1 MMRSLISLI
10 IFLAASVTGA
20 AAQSLETKAT
30 RFFDQKEWASAEAMY
45 TLLIDRQPDK
55 AAYYGRAVAA
65 AAMRELADPS
75 LRPQNAAIQRT
86 LLTKALKSRVPIDSL
101 FKAVEQSSFQLGH
114 ADFYETFMKRAAENE
129 PWLSRKISAM
139 MLSYFS
145 FRRNGEAMVEY
156 ASRLLEGAPDSE
168 SLLLSRAKGLLILGR
183 GNEAHETFIRALE
196 VNPASV
202 EALLYLG
209 EMALTAGNRAE
220 ALDYLGRANAIEPT
234 PRLAAVI
241 ASLDL
246 TEGR

>member
-1 MMRSLISLI
+1 MRSLICLI
-10 IFLAASVTGA
+10 IFIAASMPGI

-65 AAMRELADPS
+65 AAMRELADPA
-75 LRPQNAAIQRT
+75 LETQNAAMQRS

-101 FKAVEQSSFQLGH
+101 FKAVEQSSYELGH
-114 ADFYETFMKRAAENE
+114 ADFYETFMERAAENE

-145 FRRNGEAMVEY
+145 FRRNGAAMVEY
-156 ASRLLEGAPDSE
+156 ASLLLEGAPDSE
-168 SLLLSRAKGLLILGR
+168 SLLLSRAKGLMLLGR
-183 GNEAHETFIRALE
+183 EDEARESFVRALE
-196 VNPASV
+196 VNPASI

-209 EMALTAGNRAE
+209 EMALTAGNKAG

-241 ASLDL
+241 ASLDRP
-246 TEGR
+246 EGR